1 MGSYTLSIEAIWTE
15 AETSPNPYNFFMKA
29 FSTLNDSEKSF
40 LISMVQDLDHM
51 EQTNQ
56 ILSDPNKLKQFL
68 PAFLKPYEQNHIF
81 KQSRMC
87 ANFKKLIDN
96 KLSCDDSEKIRAKY
110 LLNEM
115 CLAVRTALIHTG
127 N

>member
-1 MGSYTLSIEAIWTE
+1 MESYTLSIEAIWTE
-15 AETSPNPYNFFMKA
+15 AETSPNPYDFFMKA
-29 FSTLNDSEKSF
+29 FSTLNDSEKNF
-40 LISMVQDLDHM
+40 LISMVQDLDRK
-51 EQTNQ
+51 EQTKQ

-68 PAFLKPYEQNHIF
+68 PSFLKPYEQNHIF

-87 ANFKKLIDN
+87 ANFKKLINN
-96 KLSCDDSEKIRAKY
+96 KPSRDDSEKIRAKY